1 VRIAALPA
9 AAYWIVAQAFALG
22 LELAFLVVPGN
33 AIFLSAYGAASL
45 PYVYMLVA
53 VLGAGVSYSL
63 TELQAR
69 LGLSQLAIASTLTV
83 ASLTFATWALLAFAG
98 ADWAAG
104 GALILFA
111 LQIQLGF
118 VFVGAQAG
126 RAFDLQTLKRVFS
139 WIVAAFVGGFMTG
152 GFLSARLVEAGWAAV
167 NLIGLSAVLAAVIA
181 GLMIGAARHLPE
193 PVSEPVRGGDAA
205 SEKPPSLRQ
214 VLAVPL
220 IGAVFV
226 YQVLSAMVTQLVE
239 YMLYDRAAVRYPGEE
254 ELARFLGQF
263 TAILNLVDLIVLI
276 ALGGFLMAR
285 FGLRYGLGVNP
296 TAVGLLMGAALL
308 IAAVAGPAHV
318 AFFGVMALA
327 RITDVTTLDAAGRT
341 SINATFKAL
350 PPRQRLA
357 AQVGVEAAGVP
368 VALGLTAIL
377 ILAINAVPGTG
388 VVHVAVATLVLTL
401 VWCGVTVLVY
411 RRYQAAVVG
420 SARRRFLDGDAMDLT
435 EPTTRGALLDM
446 MKAGDPRDVAI
457 AVSLLGD
464 DPELTA
470 HLRAAADHPSL
481 EVQRAVAR
489 HIAGRDPALARTVA
503 ERLVR
508 SPDPAQAAD
517 GIRLHARLGV
527 AAGRGTIEPFLDHAD
542 TGLRAAALGAL
553 LREGGSASDAARR
566 ALDAA
571 GSADPAERTFA
582 ARAIAEAGT
591 TPSPEVIEALL
602 GDRDAKVRAAAEA
615 AAAALNDEH
624 RIACLERP
632 MGPRERT
639 RFLRACRSGASP
651 AFCAKLAAMLGRD
664 GAETAEM
671 VRLLLAAGWRAES
684 ADRATVDRLID
695 REIDRIATASRWLDA
710 VATTDPA
717 LAPSV
722 LRVRRALAQEAATS
736 GRQLIDLLGLVY
748 DRQLIGRVGRVL
760 QGTTTGDAGISIE
773 SLDLMLE
780 PRHRGR
786 VIRALGLAFAP
797 DVAATTGRGARDL
810 AQALRDLSTG
820 CDWAIRPDWLLAS
833 VLAAMEAAG
842 AARTSGRIVPAGPI
856 SAELLARAAS

>member
-1 VRIAALPA
+1 VKIAALPS
-9 AAYWIVAQAFALG
+9 AAYWIVAQAFVLG

-98 ADWAAG
+98 ADWASG

-167 NLIGLSAVLAAVIA
+167 NLIGLSAVLAVVIA
-181 GLMIGAARHLPE
+181 GLMVGAARHLPE
-193 PVSEPVRGGDAA
+193 PVSEPVRGVDSA
-205 SEKPPSLRQ
+205 SGKPPSLRQ

-296 TAVGLLMGAALL
+296 TAVGLLMIAALV
-308 IAAVAGPAHV
+308 IASVAGPAHV

-388 VVHVAVATLVLTL
+388 VVHVAAATFVLTL
-401 VWCGVTVLVY
+401 VWCAVTVLVY

-420 SARRRFLDGDAMDLT
+420 SARRRILDGDTLDLT

-464 DPELTA
+464 DPELTH
-470 HLRAAADHPSL
+470 HLRLAAEHPSL
-481 EVQRAVAR
+481 EVQRAISR
-489 HIAGRDPALARTVA
+489 HIAGRDPALGRTVA
-503 ERLVR
+503 DRLVR

-517 GIRLHARLGV
+517 GIRLHARLGDV
-527 AAGRGTIEPFLDHAD
+527 TGRGAAAPFLDHAD
-542 TGLRAAALGAL
+542 PGLRAAAAGAL
-553 LREGGSASDAARR
+553 LREGGPDSAAARR
-566 ALDAA
+566 VLEAIA
-571 GSADPAERTFA
+571 SADPAERAFA

-602 GDRDAKVRAAAEA
+602 GDRDAGVRAAAEA
-615 AAAALNDEH
+615 AVAALNADQ

-632 MGPRERT
+632 MGQRERT
-639 RFLRACRSGASP
+639 RFLRASRSGASSE
-651 AFCAKLAAMLGRD
+651 FCNAVAGMLGRD
-664 GAETAEM
+664 GAESAEM
-671 VRLLLAAGWRAES
+671 VRLLLAAGWRAEG
-684 ADRATVDRLID
+684 ADRTTVDRLID
-695 REIDRIATASRWLDA
+695 REIDRIATASRLLDA

-786 VIRALGLAFAP
+786 AIRALDVAFAP
-797 DVAATTGRGARDL
+797 DLAATTGRGGRDL

-842 AARTSGRIVPAGPI
+842 IAPASGRITPAGPI
-856 SAELLARAAS
+856 SAELVARTAT